1 MDNEDFIL
9 DEFIEEFEDCYAD
22 EWWEEDEDFPFYD
35 DVDLGYGEPVAR

>member
-22 EWWEEDEDFPFYD
+22 EWWEEDFYD